1 MNISEQNI
9 KDVFAGIIEQNGF
22 FLIDLVFRGNAGQ
35 KIIEV
40 FIDSEKNISADDCAL
55 VSRELNSEIEKTNL
69 IESAYR
75 LDVSSPGVER
85 PLKFLKQYPK
95 HINRVFEVE
104 FKNDQETK
112 KISGKLSG
120 INGEELTFMTKDGSE
135 YFINFNNIIRAIVSI
150 GFFSG
155 GKKK

>member
-9 KDVFAGIIEQNGF
+9 KDVFAGIIEQSGF

-40 FIDSEKNISADDCAL
+40 FIDGEKNISADDCAL
-55 VSRELNSEIEKTNL
+55 ISRVLNSEIEKTNL

-85 PLKFLKQYPK
+85 PLRFLKQYPK

-104 FKNDQETK
+104 FEKDQETK
-112 KISGKLSG
+112 KISGKLTG
-120 INGEELTFMTKDGSE
+120 INGEELTFITKDGSE
-135 YFINFNNIIRAIVSI
+135 YFIKFNNIIRAIVSI

>member
-9 KDVFAGIIEQNGF
+9 KDVFAGIIEQSGF

-40 FIDSEKNISADDCAL
+40 FIDGEKNVSADDCAF

-85 PLKFLKQYPK
+85 PLKYLKQYPK
-95 HINRVFEVE
+95 HINRIFEIE
-104 FKNDQETK
+104 FKNGEETK
-112 KISGKLSG
+112 KITGKLSV
-120 INGEELTFMTKDGSE
+120 INNEELTFLCKDGSE